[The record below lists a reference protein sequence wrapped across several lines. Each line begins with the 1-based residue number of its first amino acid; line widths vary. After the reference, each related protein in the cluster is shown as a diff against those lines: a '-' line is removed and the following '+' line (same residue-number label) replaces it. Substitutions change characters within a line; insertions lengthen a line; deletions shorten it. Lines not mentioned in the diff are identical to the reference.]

1 MLVKISVCN
10 RRTDKKYKNKELEWA
25 YITDRNRNPIRTS
38 ETAEEYPKLSKA
50 QRGELKDIGGL
61 VGGWLKDGIRKN
73 GNVTFRTLGLL
84 DADIVPADADFQ
96 NIVRT
101 ALDGVTYFLYS
112 THSHTPETP
121 RFRIV
126 ILFDREVSEDEYPAA
141 MRMVAKQIGMKS
153 TDHLKMPELVSSEYS
168 VQLSDDEKKR
178 YDELK
183 QDLVLQFPDG
193 DITAANAAALT
204 GKLCQMANG
213 AIYTDDGSTIT
224 IHDRKLDALEDII
237 EAAGDKPLLVAYWF
251 KHEASKTQ
259 EQLYSDIKQ
268 NVLWQ
273 CFEDFPFDDDTE
285 IFVNPSGRFVEGGPA
300 ADTGLTGRKM
310 MVDTFGG
317 LALHGGGAFSGKDP
331 TKVDRSGAY
340 MARYIAKNIVWSG
353 LADKCGVALS
363 YAIGKA
369 DPVAVDIDTFGT
381 CALSNEA
388 LREIVMSEFNL
399 RPAAII
405 EKLVLRNAIYE
416 DTATY
421 GHFNSCLFPWEDTS
435 MGRKAIRAYRLART
449 NYP

>member
-1 MLVKISVCN
+1 MTTYKTAESVCMGHP
-10 RRTDKKYKNKELEWA
+10 DKLCDLIADSILDACLKKDKSARVACEVMATKGKIIVAGEITCDGKVDIRWEVREVLRKVGYNPWKFTVFVFVHKQSADISAGVTTALEA
-25 YITDRNRNPIRTS
+25 RNGS
-38 ETAEEYPKLSKA
+38 EERYASIGAGDQGTVYGYATNETREMLPLPLVLAHRVCKRVDTVRKDKIVKGILPDGKA
-50 QRGELKDIGGL
+50 QVTVEYE
-61 VGGWLKDGIRKN
+61 DGKPKRVK
-73 GNVTFRTLGLL
+73 T
-84 DADIVPADADFQ
+84 IV
-96 NIVRT
+96 V
-101 ALDGVTYFLYS
+101 
-112 THSHTPETP
+112 
-121 RFRIV
+121 
-126 ILFDREVSEDEYPAA
+126 
-141 MRMVAKQIGMKS
+141 
-153 TDHLKMPELVSSEYS
+153 S
-168 VQLSDDEKKR
+168 VQ
-178 YDELK
+178 
-183 QDLVLQFPDG
+183 
-193 DITAANAAALT
+193 
-204 GKLCQMANG
+204 
-213 AIYTDDGSTIT
+213 
-224 IHDRKLDALEDII
+224 
-237 EAAGDKPLLVAYWF
+237 
-251 KHEASKTQ
+251 HEASKTQ

-273 CFEDFPFDDDTE
+273 CFEDFPFDDDTK
-285 IFVNPSGRFVEGGPA
+285 ILVNPSGRFVEGGPA

-381 CALSNEA
+381 SALSNEA

-416 DTATY
+416 DTAIY

-435 MGRKAIRAYRLART
+435 MRLYNELRKAAEAYADRKIE
-449 NYP
+449 N